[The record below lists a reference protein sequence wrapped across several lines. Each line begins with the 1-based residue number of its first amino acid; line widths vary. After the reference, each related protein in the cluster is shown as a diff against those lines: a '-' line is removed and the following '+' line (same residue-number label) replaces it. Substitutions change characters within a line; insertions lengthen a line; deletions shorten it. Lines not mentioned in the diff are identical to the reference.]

1 LPSIRASSRIRHQRR
16 DHSLSSSR
24 RCRDRQQGARL
35 ELAVESRTYDA
46 QVSMLLDDGRFDPA
60 AIEVIKDS
68 FLEMGQLSQRTTTE
82 QLLTTRF
89 VPVKP

>member
-1 LPSIRASSRIRHQRR
+1 
-16 DHSLSSSR
+16 
-24 RCRDRQQGARL
+24 
-35 ELAVESRTYDA
+35 VESRTYDA
-46 QVSMLLDDGRFDPA
+46 QVSMLLDDGCFDPA